1 MFEIP
6 KNFYNVR
13 SNPRQRK
20 STEGEGGRG
29 TKRLDEVS
37 RVTSQLSSRRNPR
50 PYLFAIYAHLERNL
64 GRAPTAP
71 STFTTASITR
81 RKNVSLRY
89 VRPPFSLSLSL
100 SLSVAGKG
108 RQRIVFQNFHG
119 GHQWR
124 RVHWFAAT
132 RLLPGPPRRFS
143 RIRLGRHEFATLFRH
158 GLFIPFLSR
167 PFSLLSSYL
176 YENSLP
182 PFPPP
187 SPCFWWKFVRKK
199 NDWLPL
205 LRFSVQGKRLFF
217 FFARGTSMGRQMVSG
232 MDGRATSMRIVVVQ
246 FLVFVVRTR
255 RSTEVEG
262 RVIN

>member
-1 MFEIP
+1 MIFITHCRRGDNSKVFEIP

-89 VRPPFSLSLSL
+89 VRPPFSLSLSFSPSRVKAGRESFSKISTGATNGGGCIDSQRRDCYPDPL
-100 SLSVAGKG
+100 VA
-108 RQRIVFQNFHG
+108 FHG
-119 GHQWR
+119 
-124 RVHWFAAT
+124 
-132 RLLPGPPRRFS
+132 
-143 RIRLGRHEFATLFRH
+143 
-158 GLFIPFLSR
+158 
-167 PFSLLSSYL
+167 
-176 YENSLP
+176 
-182 PFPPP
+182 
-187 SPCFWWKFVRKK
+187 FV
-199 NDWLPL
+199 
-205 LRFSVQGKRLFF
+205 
-217 FFARGTSMGRQMVSG
+217 
-232 MDGRATSMRIVVVQ
+232 
-246 FLVFVVRTR
+246 
-255 RSTEVEG
+255 
-262 RVIN
+262 

>member
-1 MFEIP
+1 MIFITHCRRGDNSKVFEIP

-124 RVHWFAAT
+124 RVH
-132 RLLPGPPRRFS
+132 
-143 RIRLGRHEFATLFRH
+143 
-158 GLFIPFLSR
+158 
-167 PFSLLSSYL
+167 
-176 YENSLP
+176 
-182 PFPPP
+182 
-187 SPCFWWKFVRKK
+187 
-199 NDWLPL
+199 
-205 LRFSVQGKRLFF
+205 
-217 FFARGTSMGRQMVSG
+217 
-232 MDGRATSMRIVVVQ
+232 
-246 FLVFVVRTR
+246 
-255 RSTEVEG
+255 
-262 RVIN
+262 

>member
-1 MFEIP
+1 MGSASTKVETSRARPRPIFSCLDPLLPPSIFVAEGWNEHCRNSLESRTPWNCRRGDNSKVFEIP

-124 RVHWFAAT
+124 RVH
-132 RLLPGPPRRFS
+132 
-143 RIRLGRHEFATLFRH
+143 
-158 GLFIPFLSR
+158 
-167 PFSLLSSYL
+167 
-176 YENSLP
+176 
-182 PFPPP
+182 
-187 SPCFWWKFVRKK
+187 
-199 NDWLPL
+199 
-205 LRFSVQGKRLFF
+205 
-217 FFARGTSMGRQMVSG
+217 
-232 MDGRATSMRIVVVQ
+232 
-246 FLVFVVRTR
+246 
-255 RSTEVEG
+255 
-262 RVIN
+262 